1 MLTRRQLLSRGTTLL
16 MMVPVI
22 PAVLQ
27 ACSSS
32 SSSGGG
38 APEQSCPSGS
48 FTTNSSF
55 DDDHSHLLCI
65 PTSDI
70 TNPPANGATYT
81 ALENGSHVHTVVLSA
96 AQLAAIGAGGSAMV
110 TSSSDLDPIS
120 GVVHPHTFNISKPS
134 ASTPPPPSAPSGW

>member
-32 SSSGGG
+32 SSGGG
-38 APEQSCPSGS
+38 TDPAQSCPSGS
-48 FTTNSSF
+48 FTTNSSV

-65 PTSDI
+65 PTSDL
-70 TNPPANGATYT
+70 TSPPAAGMTYT
-81 ALENGSHVHTVVLSA
+81 ALENGSHIHTVTLTA
-96 AQLAAIGAGGSAMV
+96 AQLSAIGAGGSATIV
-110 TSSSDLDPIS
+110 SSSDLDPIS
-120 GVVHPHTFNISKPS
+120 GVVHPHTFVISKPT
-134 ASTPPPPSAPSGW
+134 ASTPPPPAPSGW

>member
-32 SSSGGG
+32 SSGTGSDT
-38 APEQSCPSGS
+38 QSCQAGS
-48 FTTNSSF
+48 FTTNSSV
-55 DDDHSHLLCI
+55 DDDHSHLLCV

-70 TNPPANGATYT
+70 TTPPASGMTYT
-81 ALENGSHVHTVVLSA
+81 ALENGGHVHTVVLTA
-96 AQLAAIGAGGSAMV
+96 AQLATIGSGGTV
-110 TSSSDLDPIS
+110 TVVSSSDKDPIS
-120 GVVHPHTFNISKPS
+120 GVVHPHTFVISKPT
-134 ASTPPPPSAPSGW
+134 ASTPPPPAPSGW